1 MNSLKKLFKD
11 LVISKIKFGNPKQEI
26 ELTIQFKEN
35 PFFLKSYNS
44 SGTYNENKSSTFKKV
59 QKNMNL

>member
-26 ELTIQFKEN
+26 ELTI
-35 PFFLKSYNS
+35 
-44 SGTYNENKSSTFKKV
+44 
-59 QKNMNL
+59 